1 MYLVIAG
8 NIGAGKTSLAQM
20 LSRELGFSVYFEAFG
35 ANPFLPDYYQDMR
48 RWAFATQISFLAL
61 RYEQLLNHVLME
73 EIPAILD
80 RSIYEDR
87 EIFAKAL
94 VREGLLSKDEWET
107 YDKLYQLMV
116 RRLPHPNLLIYL
128 RRDVPTL
135 LANIRKRNR
144 SIENISGEYLDS
156 LNKQYEDFYGDWH
169 YPKVVFEEDIFE
181 HSDDV
186 LHLVKSA
193 VFPS

>member
-20 LSRELGFSVYFEAFG
+20 ISRELGFSVYFEAFG
-35 ANPFLPDYYQDMR
+35 ENPFLPSYYQDMR

-61 RYEQLLNHVLME
+61 RYEQILNHVLMSDV
-73 EIPAILD
+73 PAILD

-94 VREGLLSKDEWET
+94 VRDGLLSLDEWNT

-116 RRLPHPNLLIYL
+116 RRLPNPNLLVYL
-128 RRDVPTL
+128 RRDVPAL

-144 SIENISGEYLDS
+144 SIENISGDYLEG
-156 LNKQYEDFYGDWH
+156 LNKQYEEFYGNWH
-169 YPKVVFEEDIFE
+169 YPKVVFEEDIFD
-181 HSDDV
+181 HATDV
-186 LHLVKSA
+186 LQLIKS
-193 VFPS
+193 SLLY

>member
-1 MYLVIAG
+1 M
-8 NIGAGKTSLAQM
+8 S
-20 LSRELGFSVYFEAFG
+20 
-35 ANPFLPDYYQDMR
+35 
-48 RWAFATQISFLAL
+48 
-61 RYEQLLNHVLME
+61 

-94 VREGLLSKDEWET
+94 VRDGLMSADEWST

-116 RRLPHPNLLIYL
+116 RRLPNPNLLVYL

-144 SIENISGEYLDS
+144 SIENISGDYLEG
-156 LNKQYEDFYGDWH
+156 LNKQYEEFYAGWH

-181 HSDDV
+181 HRDDV
-186 LHLVKSA
+186 LQLVNGA
-193 VFPS
+193 L